1 MLERLETAYFER
13 GRMSEMAQAYEELL
27 AQNPKDARLHLAL
40 ARMHLKKGDL
50 EDAARVLSRAL
61 EIEPESLEA
70 RLLLVNVHRRLG
82 DVSQA
87 LDQVEAL
94 LRGVP
99 ATERFTCASCGAA
112 SEEYWTRCPQCLAWS
127 VA

>member
-1 MLERLETAYFER
+1 
-13 GRMSEMAQAYEELL
+13 LL

-94 LRGVP
+94 LRGQP
-99 ATERFTCASCGAA
+99 SKEHFTCSSCGTA